1 MMISNKSS
9 FRKILV
15 LATLFL
21 SALMI
26 YAIWVQN
33 DLSLQIEEAQVRE
46 AEAAKLI
53 QDYQLQLSN
62 IEVSCF

>member
-33 DLSLQIEEAQVRE
+33 DLSSQIEEAQVRE